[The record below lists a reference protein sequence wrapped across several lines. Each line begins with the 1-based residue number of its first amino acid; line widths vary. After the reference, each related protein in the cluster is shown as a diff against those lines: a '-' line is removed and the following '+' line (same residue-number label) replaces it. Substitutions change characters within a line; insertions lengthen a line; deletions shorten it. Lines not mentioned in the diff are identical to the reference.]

1 MIIFLYGADTFRSR
15 RKLQEL
21 KNKFLKEIDDN
32 SGSLEIVDGAGATL
46 KEIGEKINTGS
57 LFVKKRM
64 IVVENIFKNK
74 KDKIGSEL
82 TAYLQKIE
90 KEKSGETDNILIFWD
105 EEISA
110 TPRGLKAD
118 LKKLFVYLSKQKY
131 TQEFIALTSGQ
142 ILSFIKQ
149 EANSYQKDISA
160 QAASLLINLTG
171 GDLWLIASEIK
182 KLVFRDE
189 AEKIIS
195 IDNIKEMVAGLYSED
210 IFALTDALSA
220 KNKAEAI
227 RLLEEQYAA
236 GVGDEYIIAMLIR
249 QFKILLQLRSALDNN
264 LSPSEI
270 TGKIKLHPY
279 VIKKGL
285 TQARNFKAEDLKNY
299 LNTLIRLDFYN
310 KNGLSN
316 IKSELTML
324 IAKL

>member
-21 KNKFLKEIDDN
+21 KNKFIKEIDDN
-32 SGSLEIVDGAGATL
+32 SGSLEIVDGQSATL

-57 LFVKKRM
+57 LFIKKRL
-64 IVVENIFKNK
+64 IVIENIFKNK

-105 EEISA
+105 EEIST

-118 LKKLFVYLSKQKY
+118 LKKLFTYLNKQKY
-131 TQEFIALTSGQ
+131 TQEFIALTNGQ

-149 EANSYQKDISA
+149 EANSYQKDINA
-160 QAASLLINLTG
+160 QAASLLITLTG

-182 KLVFRDE
+182 KLAFRQE
-189 AEKIIS
+189 TEKIIN
-195 IDNIKEMVAGLYSED
+195 IEDIKEMVAGFYSDD

-220 KNKAEAI
+220 KNKSEAI

-236 GVGDEYIIAMLIR
+236 GLSDEYIIVMLIR
-249 QFKILLQLRSALDNN
+249 QFKILLQIRSALDNN
-264 LSPSEI
+264 LSPNEI
-270 TGKIKLHPY
+270 TSRLKLHPY

-285 TQARNFKAEDLKNY
+285 AQARNFQEADLKNY
-299 LNTLIRLDFYN
+299 LNILIHLDFCN
-310 KNGLSN
+310 KNGISN